1 MAAHLLLIQVGRGLH
16 QREGVAAAPRHER
29 PYDVRVQLGA
39 TLLQELPGAL
49 GVEASSATRWST
61 LGGRSVSARPASSI
75 GGAVQQRGLA
85 HPGSTDQPGDAR
97 SPRVSVR
104 Q

>member
-1 MAAHLLLIQVGRGLH
+1 MAAHLLLIQVGRGFH
-16 QREGVAAAPRHER
+16 QRERVAAAPRHER

-49 GVEASSATRWST
+49 GVEAFQRDPLVHTWRQIGVGAPGQQHRRRCPAA
-61 LGGRSVSARPASSI
+61 RSCP
-75 GGAVQQRGLA
+75 
-85 HPGSTDQPGDAR
+85 PGSTDQPGDAR
-97 SPRVSVR
+97 SPRASVR